1 MLLWLHGGAFVL
13 PAAPDM
19 QVRLVARLCRELD
32 AVGFVPDYR
41 LAPFNRFPAALDDCE
56 RAYKAVLDLGFAPSR
71 IVLAGESA
79 GGNLVLGLLQ
89 RIRNRAWPMPACAR
103 PVSPATEPGPIP
115 APPSRTPPVE
125 PHPSLPHVY
134 IPP

>member
-1 MLLWLHGGAFVL
+1 
-13 PAAPDM
+13 M
-19 QVRLVARLCRELD
+19 QVRMVDRLCRELD

-89 RIRNRAWPMPACAR
+89 QIRKRGWPMPACAM
-103 PVSPATEPGPIP
+103 PVSRKSTRLN
-115 APPSRTPPVE
+115 SS
-125 PHPSLPHVY
+125 H
-134 IPP
+134 

>member
-89 RIRNRAWPMPACAR
+89 RIRKRGR
-103 PVSPATEPGPIP
+103 SEERRVGKEGVSTCRHRGSPDD
-115 APPSRTPPVE
+115 
-125 PHPSLPHVY
+125 
-134 IPP
+134 

>member
-41 LAPFNRFPAALDDCE
+41 LATFNRFPAALDDCE
-56 RAYKAVLDLGFAPSR
+56 RAYKAVLDLGFAPSSIAIGR
-71 IVLAGESA
+71 AHVLTPVINAS
-79 GGNLVLGLLQ
+79 LVFRLLLANK
-89 RIRNRAWPMPACAR
+89 IK
-103 PVSPATEPGPIP
+103 
-115 APPSRTPPVE
+115 
-125 PHPSLPHVY
+125 
-134 IPP
+134 